1 MSSTYSKLFDPI
13 EINGLKIKNR
23 TSMAPMGLVARS
35 DGGGG
40 FNKATQEYYIERARG
55 GVGLIIT
62 GIVPADYEEI
72 LEFGLPCP
80 TYNPMLFSAS
90 TYEMNE
96 KIHAY
101 GSKIFLQITGGLG
114 RSGIPGFL
122 KKHIAPSK
130 HQNRFDPRIEHRE
143 MTKEEIQTLVG
154 NFVKSAVVAKQSGF
168 DGVEIHAVHEGY
180 LLDQF
185 AISFFNQRTDEYG
198 GDLAGRLK
206 ISTDIVKGI
215 KKACGENFPVS
226 LRYSIKS
233 FMKGLRQGALPGEE
247 FTEAGKDYEEGIE
260 AAKLLVEAG
269 YDALNV
275 DAGTYDSWYWNH
287 PPMYFEDGM
296 YREFGKMLKGKVD
309 VPIIVAGRM
318 ENPDLAVAALE
329 DCCDM
334 VGYGRPLLADPQL
347 VNKIQRGDYADV
359 RPCLSCHDGCMGRIP
374 AGQAIS
380 CAVNPACGRE
390 LEYSLTKTEETKKVL
405 VVGGG
410 LAGMEAARV
419 CKLRGH
425 DVEIIERSDK
435 LGGNINP
442 GAVPEFKRHDR
453 ALVRWYEKQL
463 ADLNIP
469 VRFGNPVDGGE
480 LEKSDADVIITAT
493 GAKPIKLPFGDATE
507 TAVDI
512 LNEKAPCGENV
523 VIIGGGLVGCETGLW
538 LAGKGKNVQVVEMAP
553 DVLGGPHGMPLMN
566 YSMLKDLLAYN
577 KVELHV
583 NSRVENVNDGV
594 VTVQNGEKKFE
605 LKADTVINAVGY
617 RSEDSLYERVKMLPK
632 EVYNLGDSRNV
643 KNIMY
648 AIWDAYEVA
657 GNI

>member
-1 MSSTYSKLFDPI
+1 MNKAHAKLFEPV

-35 DGGGG
+35 DSTGG
-40 FNKATQEYYIERARG
+40 FTKATQEYYIERARG

-62 GIVPADYEEI
+62 GISLVDYDEI

-80 TYNPMLFSAS
+80 TYNPLLFCTT

-101 GSKIFLQITGGLG
+101 GSKIFLQLTGGLG

-122 KKHIAPSK
+122 KKWIAPSR
-130 HQNRFDPRIEHRE
+130 HQNRFEPGIEHRE
-143 MTKEEIQTLVG
+143 MTIEEIKTLIG
-154 NFVKSAVVAKQSGF
+154 NFVKSAVIAKKAGF

-198 GDLAGRLK
+198 GDLADRLK
-206 ISTDIVKGI
+206 IATDIVKGI
-215 KKACGENFPVS
+215 KKACGDDFPVS

-233 FMKGLRQGALPGEE
+233 FMKGLRQGALPGEDFVE
-247 FTEAGKDYEEGIE
+247 VGKDYEEGIR
-260 AAKLLVEAG
+260 AAKMLEEAG
-269 YDALNV
+269 YDVLNV

-296 YREFGKMLKGKVD
+296 YREFGRMLKGEVG
-309 VPIIVAGRM
+309 VPIILAGRM
-318 ENPDLAVAALE
+318 DNPDLASEALE
-329 DCCDM
+329 DCCDL
-334 VGYGRPLLADPQL
+334 VSYGRPLLADSQL
-347 VNKIQRGDYADV
+347 VNKIRMGEWDDV

-374 AGQAIS
+374 SGQAIS
-380 CAVNPACGRE
+380 CAVNPSCGRE
-390 LEYSLTKTEETKKVL
+390 LEYGLSKAEDSRKVL
-405 VVGGG
+405 IAGGG

-419 CKLRGH
+419 CRIRGH
-425 DVEIIERSDK
+425 HVEILEKSGR

-442 GAVPEFKRHDR
+442 GAVPDFKRHDR
-453 ALVRWYEKQL
+453 RLLRWYEKQL
-463 ADLNIP
+463 NDLGVKISFGIEADRNL
-469 VRFGNPVDGGE
+469 
-480 LEKSDADVIITAT
+480 LEKADADVIITAT
-493 GAKPIKLPFGDATE
+493 GALPIKLPFSDKAV
-507 TAVDI
+507 TAVDV
-512 LNEKAPCGENV
+512 LSGKVDCGKNV

-538 LAGKGKNVQVVEMAP
+538 LAEQEKNVQVVEMAP
-553 DVLGGPHGMPLMN
+553 DILGGPHGMPMMN

-577 KVELHV
+577 DVEVHL
-583 NSRVENVNDGV
+583 NSRVENVKDGCV
-594 VTVQNGEKKFE
+594 DVRNCEKEFS

-617 RSEDSLYERVKMLPK
+617 ESDSALYESIRTLPK
-632 EVYNLGDSRNV
+632 EIYNLGDSRHV

-657 GNI
+657 KNI